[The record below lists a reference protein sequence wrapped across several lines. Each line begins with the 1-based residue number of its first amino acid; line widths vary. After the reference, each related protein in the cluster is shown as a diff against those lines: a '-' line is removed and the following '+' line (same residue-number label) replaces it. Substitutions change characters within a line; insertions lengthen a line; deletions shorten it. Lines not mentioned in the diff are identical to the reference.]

1 MVGRRRVRV
10 ARRRLRRAPED
21 ARRLIVDAAERLFAA
36 DHPEAL
42 GLKAVAHA
50 AGVSH
55 ALITHY
61 FGTYAGLV
69 EAVLEKRQVALREA
83 IVARLRATTGGPADA
98 SALLSIVFDALAD
111 PIQVRLFLWTLA
123 SERPSAADFFP
134 LRHQGIKAIA
144 AEVAATLAAER
155 KVAATAIVHDVE
167 LVLLIALAAALGY
180 NLGKRALVGALGRTP
195 SPELDAEVRTT
206 LAAMVTDRLRRTV

>member
-21 ARRLIVDAAERLFAA
+21 ARRLIVDAAERLFAV

-83 IVARLRATTGGPADA
+83 IVARLRATAGTGATDA

-111 PIQVRLFLWTLA
+111 PVQVRLWLWTLA

-144 AEVAATLAAER
+144 AEVATTLAAD
-155 KVAATAIVHDVE
+155 VHDVE

-180 NLGKRALVGALGRTP
+180 NLGKRPLVGALGRTP

-206 LAAMVTDRLRRTV
+206 LAAMITDRLRRPV

>member
-1 MVGRRRVRV
+1 M
-10 ARRRLRRAPED
+10 RRAPED
-21 ARRLIVDAAERLFAA
+21 ARRLIVDAAERLFGAA
-36 DHPEAL
+36 HPEAL
-42 GLKAVAHA
+42 GLKAVARA

-83 IVARLRATTGGPADA
+83 IVERLRAATGGPNDA
-98 SALLSIVFDALAD
+98 SELLSIVFDALAD
-111 PIQVRLFLWTLA
+111 PIQVRLWLWTLA

-144 AEVAATLAAER
+144 AEVATTLAAER
-155 KVAATAIVHDVE
+155 KVAAATIVHDVE

-180 NLGKRALVGALGRTP
+180 NLGKRPLVGALGTTP
-195 SPELDAEVRTT
+195 SAELDTEVRTT
-206 LAAMVTDRLRRTV
+206 LAAMVTDRLRRPA